1 MAIRAVGG
9 WRMHWVIG
17 VAGLVVA
24 VVVIGRIAVWAERRG
39 WIYWR
44 HGPKTAGVGSGMLGQ
59 VESLLSPSYRHVVE
73 EARSRQM
80 VGLDQAVGAGDDP
93 VVIVVGGGREG
104 SR

>member
-1 MAIRAVGG
+1 
-9 WRMHWVIG
+9 MHWAIG

-24 VVVIGRIAVWAERRG
+24 VAVIDRIAVWAERRG

-44 HGPKTAGVGSGMLGQ
+44 HRPKTAGVGSGMLGQ

-73 EARSRQM
+73 ETRSRQM
-80 VGLDQAVGAGDDP
+80 LRLDQAVGEDDDP
-93 VVIVVGGGREG
+93 VVIMVRADREE